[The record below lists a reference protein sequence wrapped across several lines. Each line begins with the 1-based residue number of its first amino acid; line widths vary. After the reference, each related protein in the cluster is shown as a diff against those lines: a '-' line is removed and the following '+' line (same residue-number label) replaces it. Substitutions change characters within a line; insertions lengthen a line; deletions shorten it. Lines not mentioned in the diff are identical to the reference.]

1 MKWAVRQ
8 LGAPTR
14 YLRIRQGNG
23 WLSSKAT
30 YDFVIPG
37 VFALVATIAMWR
49 FEFSLGLFK
58 DTGFISGVI
67 NLLNLLIAF
76 FIAALAAV
84 ATFDRPG
91 LDDPMKGEPALMK
104 RRNSK
109 GVIKD
114 TILTHRQ
121 FICYL
126 FGYLSFSSIMMLLA
140 LYAIRLVGSGVV
152 EALDFDLTIAQI
164 VIAIKSV
171 TRLIGSLV
179 FFFLFGQIIVTMLLG
194 IYFLADRFQ
203 FLDDPED

>member
-37 VFALVATIAMWR
+37 VFALVATLAMWR
-49 FEFSLGLFK
+49 FQFALGLFQ

-109 GVIKD
+109 GEVKD
-114 TILTHRQ
+114 VILTHRQ

-126 FGYLSFSSIMMLLA
+126 FGYLSFSAIMMLLA
-140 LYAIRLVGSGVV
+140 LYAVRLLGPGVLEALTSEVSLAQAVLLLKPVTRLVG
-152 EALDFDLTIAQI
+152 ALA
-164 VIAIKSV
+164 
-171 TRLIGSLV
+171 
-179 FFFLFGQIIVTMLLG
+179 FFFLFGQIVVTMLLG

>member
-1 MKWAVRQ
+1 MKWAARQ
-8 LGAPTR
+8 LCAPTR
-14 YLRIRQGNG
+14 YLRIRQGSG

-37 VFALVATIAMWR
+37 IFAIVATFATWLFQ
-49 FEFSLGLFK
+49 FELGLFK
-58 DTGFISGVI
+58 DTGFIAGVI

-91 LDDPMKGEPALMK
+91 LDDPMKGEPALMA

-109 GVIKD
+109 GVVKD
-114 TILTHRQ
+114 AILTHRQ

-140 LYAIRLVGSGVV
+140 LYTIRLIGPDAIQALNFDVTAGQVSIALRPIARLVGS
-152 EALDFDLTIAQI
+152 A
-164 VIAIKSV
+164 
-171 TRLIGSLV
+171 V
-179 FFFLFGQIIVTMLLG
+179 FFLLFGQIVVTMLLG

>member
-30 YDFVIPG
+30 YDLVIPG
-37 VFALVATIAMWR
+37 LFALVATAAMWH
-49 FEFSLGLFK
+49 FQFALGLFQ

-109 GVIKD
+109 GVVKD
-114 TILTHRQ
+114 SILTHRQ

-126 FGYLSFSSIMMLLA
+126 FGYLSFSSIMMLLT
-140 LYAIRLVGSGVV
+140 LYAVRLVGPEMVK
-152 EALDFDLTIAQI
+152 ALDFDVSIAQV
-164 VIAIKSV
+164 VIAFRPV
-171 TRLIGSLV
+171 ARLIGSLM